1 MGGSSGLS
9 LLLAALIAV
18 SMYMS
23 WSQLGDRAERS
34 GVIPAQS
41 QTQDQKAPDQKASS
55 TVGFTS
61 ARSLDEHYEKHG
73 SEFGSVNKAQYLAL
87 AKALRDVAA
96 GGPVLEAVRKD
107 GVITRFD
114 KDSGAFIAFNP
125 DRTIRTFFRPNDG
138 ERYFRRQAE
147 RDRG

>member
-1 MGGSSGLS
+1 MSGSSGFS
-9 LLLAALIAV
+9 LLLTGLIAV
-18 SMYMS
+18 SMVMY
-23 WSQLGDRAERS
+23 WSQIGDRNVHHPGAS
-34 GVIPAQS
+34 PAQS
-41 QTQDQKAPDQKASS
+41 QTYDQKAHSS
-55 TVGFTS
+55 VGFTS

-73 SEFGSVNKAQYLAL
+73 AEFGTITKPQYLAM
-87 AKALRDVAA
+87 AQALRDVAA
-96 GGPVLEAVRKD
+96 GGPILEAVRKD

-114 KDSGAFIAFNP
+114 RDSGAFIAVNP

>member
-9 LLLAALIAV
+9 LLLVGLIAV

-23 WSQLGDRAERS
+23 WSQLGDRAERAGATPVPS
-34 GVIPAQS
+34 QAQS
-41 QTQDQKAPDQKASS
+41 QTQSS
-55 TVGFTS
+55 VGFTS
-61 ARSLDEHYEKHG
+61 ARSLDEHYEKH
-73 SEFGSVNKAQYLAL
+73 SAEFGGISKAQYLAL

-96 GGPVLEAVRKD
+96 GGQVLEAVRKD